1 MRKKYLAFLL
11 AGCMSLSFSTAA
23 WGAEEPE
30 DPAQT
35 ETSLDTAGET
45 EGNPLQTDAELGTD
59 IYGYQIEYAGNLIQ
73 LPMTYDDFTAMGWTL
88 SKNDSPDTMIST
100 GSYGMATFNNGEVSA
115 YVDMINFGINE
126 APLSDCLVGG
136 IKLDLAWGDIDL
148 SSLTV
153 KLPGGIVMGTSNI
166 EDIKAAYGE
175 PSDTY
180 EGDLYTKMTY
190 QQDSYQRAELYVYKE
205 ENTLLQVDLRNFKE
219 PEDFDKGSVSTEVP
233 DIVSNY
239 KAPTALG
246 GDFMEPDVEFMGSL
260 YRLPAPVSA
269 FLDNGWVMKDV
280 AEDAF
285 LEGGGLEFIEMMKEN
300 QTARFSVYNLTENAT
315 SIENCFVTELSFGS
329 YDPEILALK
338 LSENITLGADKNEL
352 LTKASE
358 RGYLYDDKDNYLTI
372 YPDKDSK
379 LDHYVEFWFNEDEST
394 TQAASITI
402 HHELTETP

>member
-115 YVDMINFGINE
+115 YADMINFGINE

-219 PEDFDKGSVSTEVP
+219 PEDSDKGSVSTEVP

-329 YDPEILALK
+329 YDPEILELK